1 MTQQGDRLSK
11 NLCHLTTVG
20 LDQAKERSNM
30 AKSESFDITTG
41 CDLQEIDNAVNMVI
55 RDIANRY
62 DFRGSKTAISLDKG
76 EKNITIL
83 ADNTMQLAAVVD
95 MLKSR
100 VISRKVSLKVLK
112 FHDEESAAGT
122 SIRQKI
128 SLREGIDRDRAK
140 SINKMI
146 KDKKLKVQSQIQGE
160 QLRVTGKKIDDLQSV
175 ISTLKEANLDIQLQ
189 FVNMKN

>member
-1 MTQQGDRLSK
+1 MP
-11 NLCHLTTVG
+11 
-20 LDQAKERSNM
+20 
-30 AKSESFDITTG
+30 SFDIVSKY
-41 CDLQEIDNAVNMVI
+41 DMQEVDNAVNMVT
-55 RDIANRY
+55 RDIVNRY
-62 DFRGSKTAISLDKG
+62 DFRGSKTSVSLDKG
-76 EKNITIL
+76 EEIITIL

-100 VISRKVSLKVLK
+100 AISRKISLKVFK
-112 FHDEESAAGT
+112 FHEEESAAGT
-122 SIRQKI
+122 SLRQKV

-175 ISTLKEANLDIQLQ
+175 MSMLKSANLDIELQ
-189 FVNMKN
+189 YVNMKS

>member
-1 MTQQGDRLSK
+1 MP
-11 NLCHLTTVG
+11 
-20 LDQAKERSNM
+20 
-30 AKSESFDITTG
+30 SFDIVSSFNM
-41 CDLQEIDNAVNMVI
+41 QEVDNAVNMVI
-55 RDIANRY
+55 RDIVNRY
-62 DFRGSKTAISLDKG
+62 DFRGSKTKITLDKG

-100 VISRKVSLKVLK
+100 AISRKISLKVFK
-112 FHDEESAAGT
+112 FHEEESAVGT
-122 SIRQKI
+122 SIRQRV

-140 SINKMI
+140 KINKMI

-175 ISTLKEANLDIQLQ
+175 MSTIKEANLDIELQ
-189 FVNMKN
+189 YVNMKS

>member
-1 MTQQGDRLSK
+1 MP
-11 NLCHLTTVG
+11 
-20 LDQAKERSNM
+20 
-30 AKSESFDITTG
+30 SFDIVSSFNM
-41 CDLQEIDNAVNMVI
+41 QEVDNAVNMVI
-55 RDIANRY
+55 RDIRNRY
-62 DFRGSKTAISLDKG
+62 DFRGSKTTISLDKG
-76 EKNITIL
+76 EKLITIF

-100 VISRKVSLKVLK
+100 AISRKISLKVFK

-140 SINKMI
+140 NINKMI

-175 ISTLKEANLDIQLQ
+175 MSMLKSANLDIELQ
-189 FVNMKN
+189 YVNMKS

>member
-1 MTQQGDRLSK
+1 MP
-11 NLCHLTTVG
+11 
-20 LDQAKERSNM
+20 
-30 AKSESFDITTG
+30 SFDIVSSFNM
-41 CDLQEIDNAVNMVI
+41 QEVDNAVNMVI

-62 DFRGSKTAISLDKG
+62 DFRGSKTSITLDKG

-83 ADNTMQLAAVVD
+83 SDNTMQLTAVID

-100 VISRKVSLKVLK
+100 AISRKISIKVFK
-112 FHDEESAAGT
+112 FHEEESAAGT
-122 SIRQKI
+122 SIRQKV
-128 SLREGIDRDRAK
+128 SLREGIDKDRAK

-175 ISTLKEANLDIQLQ
+175 ISMLKGANLDIELQ
-189 FVNMKN
+189 FVNMKS

>member
-1 MTQQGDRLSK
+1 MP
-11 NLCHLTTVG
+11 
-20 LDQAKERSNM
+20 
-30 AKSESFDITTG
+30 SFDIVSSFNM
-41 CDLQEIDNAVNMVI
+41 QEVDNAVNMVI

-62 DFRGSKTAISLDKG
+62 DFRGSKTGITLDKG

-100 VISRKVSLKVLK
+100 AISRKISLKVFK
-112 FHDEESAAGT
+112 FHEEESAVGT
-122 SIRQKI
+122 SIRQRV

-140 SINKMI
+140 KINKMI

-175 ISTLKEANLDIQLQ
+175 MSMIKEANLDIELQ
-189 FVNMKN
+189 YVNMKS

>member
-1 MTQQGDRLSK
+1 MP
-11 NLCHLTTVG
+11 
-20 LDQAKERSNM
+20 
-30 AKSESFDITTG
+30 SFDIVSSFNM
-41 CDLQEIDNAVNMVI
+41 QEVDNAVNMVT

-62 DFRGSKTAISLDKG
+62 DFRGSKTGLTLDKG
-76 EKNITIL
+76 EKVITIE

-100 VISRKVSLKVLK
+100 AISRKISLKVFK
-112 FHDEESAAGT
+112 FHEEESAAGT
-122 SIRQKI
+122 SLRQKV

-175 ISTLKEANLDIQLQ
+175 MSMLKSANLDIPLQ
-189 FVNMKN
+189 YVNMKS

>member
-1 MTQQGDRLSK
+1 MP
-11 NLCHLTTVG
+11 
-20 LDQAKERSNM
+20 
-30 AKSESFDITTG
+30 SFDVVSKFDI
-41 CDLQEIDNAVNMVI
+41 QEVENSVNMVN

-62 DFRGSKTAISLDKG
+62 DFRGSKTKIILDKAQ
-76 EKNITIL
+76 KQITIE
-83 ADNTMQLAAVVD
+83 ADNTMQLAAVID

-100 VISRKVSLKVLK
+100 AISRKVSLKVLE

-140 SINKMI
+140 KINKII

-160 QLRVTGKKIDDLQSV
+160 QLRVTGKKIDDLQLV
-175 ISTLKEANLDIQLQ
+175 ISTLKSENLDIPLQ
-189 FVNMKN
+189 YVNMKS

>member
-1 MTQQGDRLSK
+1 MP
-11 NLCHLTTVG
+11 
-20 LDQAKERSNM
+20 
-30 AKSESFDITTG
+30 SFDIVSSF
-41 CDLQEIDNAVNMVI
+41 DMQEIDNAVNMVI

-62 DFRGSKTAISLDKG
+62 DFRGSGASVSLDKG
-76 EKNITIL
+76 DKSIAIL

-100 VISRKVSLKVLK
+100 AIARNVSLKVFE
-112 FHDEESAAGT
+112 FHDEETSAGT
-122 SIRQKI
+122 SLKQRV

-140 SINKMI
+140 KINKII

-175 ISTLKEANLDIQLQ
+175 ISMLKGENLDIELQ
-189 FVNMKN
+189 FINMKS

>member
-1 MTQQGDRLSK
+1 MP
-11 NLCHLTTVG
+11 
-20 LDQAKERSNM
+20 
-30 AKSESFDITTG
+30 SFDIVSSFNM
-41 CDLQEIDNAVNMVI
+41 QEVDNAVNMVI

-62 DFRGSKTAISLDKG
+62 DFRGSKTGITLDKG

-100 VISRKVSLKVLK
+100 AISRKISLKVFK
-112 FHDEESAAGT
+112 FHEEESAAGT
-122 SIRQKI
+122 SIRQRV

-140 SINKMI
+140 KINKMI

-175 ISTLKEANLDIQLQ
+175 ISTIKEANFDIELQ
-189 FVNMKN
+189 YVNMKS